1 MLAKKGFMTRQG
13 EDVVVPTGYKW
24 VLLSMVLGMVFFG
37 WIPKEAAAIEI
48 ITEEDVKQEIVTNVQ
63 LVKTAD
69 NAIILFDSSRSMA
82 KPLKGTETPRL
93 EALGETLATR
103 LAWLPDLG
111 YNFGLYLYT
120 PWTELYPMQPFD
132 KAKFANAI
140 QQLPKEAGG
149 ETLLIQA
156 LEKLDPI
163 LAGLSGKTVVF
174 LFSDGQYSRYKR
186 LDRPYQK
193 ARELANK
200 YDVCFYVISTAEKK
214 QHEKTLQDIADVNEC
229 SRVIAFATY
238 MNRPSYN
245 SGALFVVRANTEL
258 VTVTEEK
265 VVGARC
271 DNILFGFDNEA
282 ILPEYQEQMNKIG
295 GFMQNNPNSYVVM
308 HGYADSAGPSEY
320 NMKLSHRRAES
331 AANYLAGNFGIEPE
345 RMVVMWFGSLNPTA
359 PNDTP
364 EGRKLNRRVEIAVGL
379 DLEDHEVV
387 LDQCVS
393 PHTHD
398 TPRASKAEPFSVG
411 YTEISI
417 TLSRSP
423 SS

>member
-1 MLAKKGFMTRQG
+1 MLAKSFRTRQC
-13 EDVVVPTGYKW
+13 EDVVAPPGYKW
-24 VLLSMVLGMVFFG
+24 VLLSLLLGMALFA
-37 WIPKEAAAIEI
+37 WIAKEAAALEI
-48 ITEEDVKQEIVTNVQ
+48 ITEEDVKKEIVTTLQ

-82 KPLKGTETPRL
+82 KALKGTETPRL
-93 EALGETLATR
+93 EALKEMLAKR

-132 KAKFANAI
+132 KAKLADAI

-193 ARELANK
+193 ARELAKK

-229 SRVIAFATY
+229 SRLIAFATY

-245 SGALFVVRANTEL
+245 SGALFVARANTEL

-282 ILPEYQEQMNKIG
+282 ILPEYQEQMKKIG
-295 GFMQNNPNSYVVM
+295 GFVQENPNSYVVI
-308 HGYADSAGPSEY
+308 HGYADNTGSSEY

-331 AANYLAGNFGIEPE
+331 VANYLTSNFGIESA
-345 RMVVMWFGSLNPTA
+345 RIVVMWFGSLNPTA

-364 EGRKLNRRVEIAVGL
+364 EGRNLNRRVEIAVGL
-379 DLEDHEVV
+379 D
-387 LDQCVS
+387 
-393 PHTHD
+393 
-398 TPRASKAEPFSVG
+398 
-411 YTEISI
+411 
-417 TLSRSP
+417 
-423 SS
+423 